1 MDFLTRKLT
10 KCCFHRAAQPPQSFH
25 VHSAAHATNAGIF
38 DTPTAQ
44 AVAFGKSLN
53 DSTKICSLSPF
64 NTYYIVQVRAGKTVV
79 FLPPDL
85 ISLRLSRARLVLS

>member
-1 MDFLTRKLT
+1 MPLLRHLCI
-10 KCCFHRAAQPPQSFH
+10 KCIVLPRQARDKHRESTQKKSGVSLP
-25 VHSAAHATNAGIF
+25 GIF

-64 NTYYIVQVRAGKTVV
+64 NTYYIVQVRAREEHREGHFS
-79 FLPPDL
+79 FLSSD
-85 ISLRLSRARLVLS
+85 